1 MATATAHFGVSEQT
15 LYNWRST
22 VGVPPS
28 RVEWVRGRMA
38 EFEKLESAAPL
49 PDRLTLEAT
58 PDQFDDWNRAA
69 LAQGKILRQWAADA
83 LDDAAA
89 EPVKKPIRY
98 SDRPGL
104 PSASFNDQP

>member
-1 MATATAHFGVSEQT
+1 MAAAASHFGVSEQT

-28 RVEWVRGRMA
+28 RVEWVRTRMA
-38 EFEKLESAAPL
+38 EFEKLESATL

-69 LAQGKILRQWAADA
+69 LAQGKILRQWAADT
-83 LDDAAA
+83 LDAAA
-89 EPVKKPIRY
+89 TDPPVKKPIRY

-104 PSASFNDQP
+104 PSATLNEP